1 MKNCKI
7 QAQTNPDSIFQQPQI
22 IWGYGVFKTPL
33 CNSCGNWLVVNNCK
47 NTHACYRELGI
58 GEVPQEVVTVVEQ
71 LTGRKDVKEAQ
82 YGIMR

>member
-1 MKNCKI
+1 M
-7 QAQTNPDSIFQQPQI
+7 
-22 IWGYGVFKTPL
+22 
-33 CNSCGNWLVVNNCK
+33 VNNCK

-58 GEVPQEVVTVVEQ
+58 GEIPQEVVTVVEQ